1 LASSPASEDV
11 TSTKSSPRRRF
22 AAACIVAAG
31 ACLVA
36 CILFFGMTEKSAAN
50 RDFIEYWTAGQQ
62 LVHGANPY
70 DAVAILRLEKAAG
83 YDGDNPKISFSPP
96 VAFFLSLPL
105 GLVSVKTGVILWS
118 IALLAAISIANLMLW
133 ILNGRPDNRLHLLG
147 YLFAPVLACQ
157 MAGQLGSF
165 LLLAVL
171 LFFLFHQSRPF
182 LAGAVLMPCAAWKP
196 HLFLPF
202 AVVLLLWIVDR
213 KAYRILAGFLS
224 TMLASCLLTLWFDGH
239 VWSQYSEMMKTT
251 GVLHAFV
258 PTLSVVLRFLV
269 APNAIW
275 VQFLPE
281 TTGCLWAIYY
291 FWSRRSR
298 WNWTDQGLLL
308 LLVSALCTPYAWF
321 SDEAVLLPAVL
332 AGLYCAVDSGR
343 SVLPLA
349 LFGGVALIE
358 VLSVV
363 KMTSPFYLWTVPA
376 WFGWY
381 LYATANRRTQ
391 AGTLTTLDERTAD
404 RRQLELL

>member
-1 LASSPASEDV
+1 MASSPASAVD
-11 TSTKSSPRRRF
+11 TSTNNSPRRRF
-22 AAACIVAAG
+22 AAACIVLAG

-36 CILFFGMTEKSAAN
+36 CILFFGLTEKSAAN
-50 RDFIEYWTAGQQ
+50 RDFIEYWAAGQQ
-62 LVHGANPY
+62 LTHGANPY
-70 DAVAILRLEKAAG
+70 DGVAILRLEKAAG
-83 YDGDNPKISFSPP
+83 YDGDKPKISFSPP

-105 GLVSVKTGVILWS
+105 GLVGVKAGVILWS
-118 IALLAAISIANLMLW
+118 IALLAAISISNWILW
-133 ILNGRPDNRLHLLG
+133 IVNGRPDNRLHLLG

-171 LFFLFHQSRPF
+171 LFFLLHKSRPY

-202 AVVLLLWIVDR
+202 AVVLLLWIIDR
-213 KAYRILAGFLS
+213 KAYRILAGFVS
-224 TMLASCLLTLWFDGH
+224 AMLASCLLTLWYDGH
-239 VWSQYSEMMKTT
+239 VWSQYSAMMQTT

-258 PTLSVVLRFLV
+258 PTLSVVLRLLV
-269 APNAIW
+269 APNAVW

-281 TTGCLWAIYY
+281 AAGCLWAVWY
-291 FWSRRSR
+291 FWTRRSR

-308 LLVSALCTPYAWF
+308 LLVSALCAPYSWF
-321 SDEAVLLPAVL
+321 SDEAILLPAVL
-332 AGLYCAVDSGR
+332 AGLYRALNSGR

-349 LFGGVALIE
+349 LFGGAALIE

-376 WFGWY
+376 WFAWY
-381 LYATANRRTQ
+381 LYATSTKSSPTQ
-391 AGTLTTLDERTAD
+391 AEHRDQDNTAHSVLT
-404 RRQLELL
+404 

>member
-1 LASSPASEDV
+1 LASSPASAVD
-11 TSTKSSPRRRF
+11 TSTNNSPRRRF
-22 AAACIVAAG
+22 AAACIVLAG

-36 CILFFGMTEKSAAN
+36 CILFFGLTEKSAAN
-50 RDFIEYWTAGQQ
+50 RDFIEYWAAGQQ
-62 LVHGANPY
+62 LTHGANPY
-70 DAVAILRLEKAAG
+70 DGVAILRLEKAAG
-83 YDGDNPKISFSPP
+83 YDGDKPKISFSPP

-105 GLVSVKTGVILWS
+105 GLVGVKAGVILWS
-118 IALLAAISIANLMLW
+118 IALLAAISISNWILW
-133 ILNGRPDNRLHLLG
+133 IVNGRPDNRLHLLG

-171 LFFLFHQSRPF
+171 LFFLLHKSRPY

-202 AVVLLLWIVDR
+202 AVVLLLWIIDR
-213 KAYRILAGFLS
+213 KAYRILAGFVS
-224 TMLASCLLTLWFDGH
+224 AMLASCLLTLWYDGH
-239 VWSQYSEMMKTT
+239 VWSQYSAMMQTT

-269 APNAIW
+269 APNAVW

-281 TTGCLWAIYY
+281 AAGCLWAVWY
-291 FWSRRSR
+291 FWTRRSR

-308 LLVSALCTPYAWF
+308 LLVSALCTPYSWF
-321 SDEAVLLPAVL
+321 SDEAILLPAVL
-332 AGLYCAVDSGR
+332 AGLYRALNSGR

-349 LFGGVALIE
+349 LFGGAALIE

-376 WFGWY
+376 WFAWY
-381 LYATANRRTQ
+381 LYATSTKNSPTQ
-391 AGTLTTLDERTAD
+391 AEHGDQDNTAHSVLT
-404 RRQLELL
+404 